1 MMRLIHAFFLILAT
15 AAVSAAQPPSAGQ
28 GGFVPIDQ
36 LPAPESFPAA
46 PLVIAAYAF
55 AWLAVARLR
64 LLGLAAAEPS
74 GERAAR
80 GDRPVGTWRPA
91 VNFSEMTSAHFIF
104 IPAVLLI
111 GIVIGW
117 VLGSRAAADAYQAEL
132 KRREERKAR
141 Q

>member
-55 AWLAVARLR
+55 AWLAVLVYVFSVWRRLNR
-64 LLGLAAAEPS
+64 VE
-74 GERAAR
+74 
-80 GDRPVGTWRPA
+80 
-91 VNFSEMTSAHFIF
+91 SE
-104 IPAVLLI
+104 LRE
-111 GIVIGW
+111 VIGR
-117 VLGSRAAADAYQAEL
+117 LERGG
-132 KRREERKAR
+132 RR
-141 Q
+141 